1 MFYSFLR
8 NCARLFYIIVYH
20 IHVIGGENIPKEKG
34 GYIIASNHVS
44 NNDPPV
50 VGITFKGKYTFM
62 AKEELFEINPIFSWL
77 ISKLGAF
84 PVRRGAKDN
93 TAIEKAL
100 ESLGEG
106 RIFVIFPEGTRSK
119 DGEIHRFK
127 AGAFLLARE
136 AGVPILPVVLDGTR
150 TLIGPKAM
158 FNWRNRIT
166 VRVLPPVGADEVA
179 ASDPKLLGDRVHDR
193 MVRALGQIRNK

>member
-8 NCARLFYIIVYH
+8 NCARLFYIIVYN

-62 AKEELFEINPIFSWL
+62 AKQELFEINPLFTWL
-77 ISKLGAF
+77 IKRLGAF
-84 PVRRGAKDN
+84 PVKRGAKDN
-93 TAIEKAL
+93 SAIEKAL
-100 ESLGEG
+100 ESLKDG

-119 DGEIHRFK
+119 DGTLGHAK
-127 AGAFLLARE
+127 S
-136 AGVPILPVVLDGTR
+136 GVTLIAAQAKVPVVPVFIKYGR
-150 TLIGPKAM
+150 KKFRRNIYISIGEKISAEH
-158 FNWRNRIT
+158 FDVDI
-166 VRVLPPVGADEVA
+166 
-179 ASDPKLLGDRVHDR
+179 SDRKMLKHVSTTIMDQIALLQEKMPDVD
-193 MVRALGQIRNK
+193 

>member
-20 IHVIGGENIPKEKG
+20 IHVIGGENIPREKG

-62 AKEELFEINPIFSWL
+62 AKEELFHMNPIFTWL
-77 ISKLGAF
+77 ITKLGAF
-84 PVRRGAKDN
+84 PVKRGAKD
-93 TAIEKAL
+93 TSAIDKAL
-100 ESLGEG
+100 ESLKEG

-119 DGEIHRFK
+119 DGTLGRAK
-127 AGAFLLARE
+127 S
-136 AGVPILPVVLDGTR
+136 GVTLIAAQAKVPVVPVYVKYDR
-150 TLIGPKAM
+150 KKFRQNIYISIGKMIPAEH
-158 FNWRNRIT
+158 FDVDI
-166 VRVLPPVGADEVA
+166 
-179 ASDPKLLGDRVHDR
+179 SDRRMLKQVSATIMNEIALLQENMPDVD
-193 MVRALGQIRNK
+193 

>member
-20 IHVIGGENIPKEKG
+20 ITVIGRENIPAEKG

-62 AKEELFEINPIFSWL
+62 AKQELFEINPFFTWL
-77 ISKLGAF
+77 IKRLGAF
-84 PVRRGAKDN
+84 PVKRGAKDN
-93 TAIEKAL
+93 SAIDRAL
-100 ESLGEG
+100 ESLKEG

-119 DGEIHRFK
+119 DGTLGRAK
-127 AGAFLLARE
+127 S
-136 AGVPILPVVLDGTR
+136 GVTLIAAQAKVPVVPVYIKYGR
-150 TLIGPKAM
+150 KKFRRNIVISIGEKIPAERFDVDISDRKMLKQVSAAIM
-158 FNWRNRIT
+158 
-166 VRVLPPVGADEVA
+166 DEIA
-179 ASDPKLLGDRVHDR
+179 KLQENMPDVY
-193 MVRALGQIRNK
+193 

>member
-8 NCARLFYIIVYH
+8 NCARLFYIIVYN

-62 AKEELFEINPIFSWL
+62 AKQELFEINPLFTWL
-77 ISKLGAF
+77 IKRLGAF
-84 PVRRGAKDN
+84 PVKRGAKDN
-93 TAIEKAL
+93 SAIEKAL
-100 ESLGEG
+100 ESLKDG

-119 DGEIHRFK
+119 DGTLGHAK
-127 AGAFLLARE
+127 S
-136 AGVPILPVVLDGTR
+136 GVTLIAAQAKVPVVPVFIKYGR
-150 TLIGPKAM
+150 KKFRRNIYISIGEKIPAEH
-158 FNWRNRIT
+158 FDVDI
-166 VRVLPPVGADEVA
+166 
-179 ASDPKLLGDRVHDR
+179 SDRKMLKHVSATIMDQIALLQEKMPDVD
-193 MVRALGQIRNK
+193 

>member
-62 AKEELFEINPIFSWL
+62 AKEELF
-77 ISKLGAF
+77 
-84 PVRRGAKDN
+84 
-93 TAIEKAL
+93 
-100 ESLGEG
+100 
-106 RIFVIFPEGTRSK
+106 VIFPEGTRSK
-119 DGEIHRFK
+119 DGTLGRAK
-127 AGAFLLARE
+127 S
-136 AGVPILPVVLDGTR
+136 GVTIIAAQAKVPVVPVYIQYGR
-150 TLIGPKAM
+150 KKFRQNIYISIGEKIPAEHFDVDISDRKM
-158 FNWRNRIT
+158 LKQVSSTIM
-166 VRVLPPVGADEVA
+166 DEIA
-179 ASDPKLLGDRVHDR
+179 KLRENMPDVD
-193 MVRALGQIRNK
+193 